1 MFDTRV
7 IAMEI
12 TVSFLIGAIVLFLV
26 VRSIKNGEFDDG
38 DKMMGGLLFD
48 SNEDLQDA
56 ILQEK
61 KEKQLREN
69 RQNNKNK
76 EKNDI

>member
-1 MFDTRV
+1 VFDTWV

>member
-1 MFDTRV
+1 MFDTWV